1 MRSVKANDE
10 TSLRRKL
17 MLRELSIENLAV
29 IENARAS
36 FCGGFNVF
44 TGETGAGKSVLIGG
58 VNAIL
63 GQRTARDVVRA
74 GTEKAVITALFDELS
89 DEVRAKLGELGFS
102 AEDELVLTREIF
114 ADGKSAARVN
124 GRTATAAML
133 REIGGLLVDIHGQ
146 HDNRIL
152 MSNDNQRDIL
162 DSYAGISDKIAAYRE
177 RFREFSRISREL
189 KKLSEEKEIRTLK
202 TERLSAAIE
211 DLRPLGLEKGEAER
225 LEAELKAAR
234 SLAKNARHLSGAYSC
249 LTADEGNAA
258 IELLK
263 LAADSLAKIDDSE
276 KAEELRE
283 RIISAASELSDVA
296 DELYGLSD
304 EAAEEREERLSE
316 RVSAIKT
323 MARKYNVDTEG
334 LYDYLEK
341 CENELLELSGA
352 DDAAAELNA
361 QKHALAEE
369 IKRSAGEI
377 SELRKKAADRLSEA
391 IQKELAFLDMPNV
404 RIFFGLKP
412 DKIAINGMDSVELMI
427 SANLGEEPKPLNKI
441 ASGGELSRIM
451 LAVKCV
457 LAGNDGV
464 PTMIFDE
471 IDSGISGRAAQKVGI
486 KLRELSRKRQVMCIT
501 HLAQIAAK
509 ADCHLVLEKNTENGR
524 TFTQISLPDFSGRV
538 REIARIIDG
547 SGSAESLAA
556 AEEML
561 KNNENN

>member
-1 MRSVKANDE
+1 
-10 TSLRRKL
+10 

-63 GQRTARDVVRA
+63 GQRSARDAVRA
-74 GTEKAVITALFDELS
+74 GAEKAVITALFDELS
-89 DEVRAKLGELGFS
+89 DEVRKKIEELGFS
-102 AEDELVLTREIF
+102 AEDELVLSREIF
-114 ADGKSAARVN
+114 ADGKSAARIN
-124 GRTATAAML
+124 GRTATASML
-133 REIGGLLVDIHGQ
+133 REIGELLVDIHGQ

-162 DSYAGISDKIAAYRE
+162 DNYAGISDKIEAYRE
-177 RFREFSRISREL
+177 RFREFSGVSREL
-189 KKLSEEKEIRTLK
+189 KKLSEETEIRGLK
-202 TERLSAAIE
+202 IERLTATIA
-211 DLRPLGLEKGEAER
+211 DLQPLELEKGEAEQ
-225 LEAELKAAR
+225 LEKELKSARACARNAELLG
-234 SLAKNARHLSGAYSC
+234 SAYGC
-249 LTADEGNAA
+249 LTAEEGAA
-258 IELLK
+258 VLELLK
-263 LAADSLAKIDDSE
+263 IAEEKLAKVEDSE
-276 KAEELRE
+276 KAEELRA
-283 RIISAASELSDVA
+283 RIISAEGELSDVA
-296 DELYGLSD
+296 DELFNLSD
-304 EAAEEREERLSE
+304 EAAEEREARLSE

-323 MARKYNVDTEG
+323 AARKYNLDADELV
-334 LYDYLEK
+334 DYLEK
-341 CENELLELSGA
+341 CEEELRGLTSA
-352 DDAAAELNA
+352 DDLTEELNA
-361 QKHALAEE
+361 KKHALAEE
-369 IKRSAGEI
+369 IRKSASEI
-377 SELRKKAADRLSEA
+377 SELRKSAAQRLSEQ
-391 IQKELAFLDMPNV
+391 IQKELEFLDMPNV
-404 RIFFGLKP
+404 RIFFELKP
-412 DKIAINGMDSVELMI
+412 DKITINGMDNVELMI

-486 KLRELSRKRQVMCIT
+486 KLRELSGKRQVMCIT

-524 TFTQISLPDFSGRV
+524 TFTRISQPDFTGRV

-561 KNNENN
+561 KNKDS

>member
-1 MRSVKANDE
+1 
-10 TSLRRKL
+10 

-63 GQRTARDVVRA
+63 GQRAARDVVRA
-74 GTEKAVITALFDELS
+74 GAEKAVITALFDELS
-89 DEVRAKLGELGFS
+89 DEVRRKIEELGFS
-102 AEDELVLTREIF
+102 SEDELVLSREIF
-114 ADGKSAARVN
+114 ADGKSAARIN
-124 GRTATAAML
+124 GRTATASML
-133 REIGGLLVDIHGQ
+133 REIGELLVDIHGQ

-162 DSYAGISDKIAAYRE
+162 DSYAGISEKIEAYRE
-177 RFREFSRISREL
+177 RFREFSRVSREL
-189 KKLSEEKEIRTLK
+189 KKLSEEEEIRSLK
-202 TERLSAAIE
+202 IERLTATIA
-211 DLRPLGLEKGEAER
+211 DLQPLELEKGEAEQ
-225 LEAELKAAR
+225 LEKELKSAR
-234 SLAKNARHLSGAYSC
+234 ASAKNAELLGSAYGC
-249 LTADEGNAA
+249 LTAEEGNAA
-258 IELLK
+258 LELLRIAEEK
-263 LAADSLAKIDDSE
+263 LAKVEDSE
-276 KAEELRE
+276 KAEELRA
-283 RIISAASELSDVA
+283 RISSAASELSDVA
-296 DELYGLSD
+296 DELFNLSD
-304 EAAEEREERLSE
+304 EAAEEREARLSE

-323 MARKYNVDTEG
+323 AARKYNLGADELVDF
-334 LYDYLEK
+334 LEK
-341 CENELLELSGA
+341 CENELVELNGA
-352 DDAAAELNA
+352 DDKTEELNRK
-361 QKHALAEE
+361 KHALAEE
-369 IKRSAGEI
+369 IKKSAGEI
-377 SELRKKAADRLSEA
+377 SELRKNAAKRLSES
-391 IQKELAFLDMPNV
+391 IQEELAFLDMPNV
-404 RIFFGLKP
+404 RIFFELKP
-412 DKIAINGMDSVELMI
+412 DKITINGMDSVELMI

-486 KLRELSRKRQVMCIT
+486 KLRELSGKRQVMCIT

-509 ADCHLVLEKNTENGR
+509 ADNHLVLEKNTENGR
-524 TFTQISLPDFSGRV
+524 TFTQISQPDFKGRV

-547 SGSAESLAA
+547 SGSAESVAA

-561 KNNENN
+561 KNSDN

>member
-1 MRSVKANDE
+1 
-10 TSLRRKL
+10 

-63 GQRTARDVVRA
+63 GQRAARDVVRA
-74 GTEKAVITALFDELS
+74 GAEKAVITALFDELS
-89 DEVRAKLGELGFS
+89 DEVRKKIEELGFS
-102 AEDELVLTREIF
+102 AEDELVLSREIF
-114 ADGKSAARVN
+114 ADGKSAARIN
-124 GRTATAAML
+124 GRTATASML
-133 REIGGLLVDIHGQ
+133 REIGELLVDIHGQ

-162 DSYAGISDKIAAYRE
+162 DSYAGISEKIESYRE
-177 RFREFSRISREL
+177 RFREFSRVSREL
-189 KKLSEEKEIRTLK
+189 KKLSEEAEIRDLK
-202 TERLSAAIE
+202 IERLSATIA
-211 DLRPLGLEKGEAER
+211 DLQPLELEKGEAEQ
-225 LEAELKAAR
+225 LEKELKSAR
-234 SLAKNARHLSGAYSC
+234 ANAKNAELLGGAYGC
-249 LTADEGNAA
+249 LTAEEGAA
-258 IELLK
+258 VLELLK
-263 LAADSLAKIDDSE
+263 IAEEKLAKVEDNE
-276 KAEELRE
+276 KAEELRA
-283 RIISAASELSDVA
+283 RISAAAGELSDVA
-296 DELYGLSD
+296 DELYNLSD
-304 EAAEEREERLSE
+304 EAAEEREARLSE

-323 MARKYNVDTEG
+323 AARKYNLDADELV
-334 LYDYLEK
+334 DYLEK
-341 CENELLELSGA
+341 CEKELLELSGA
-352 DDAAAELNA
+352 GDLTEELNE
-361 QKHALAEE
+361 KRHALAEE
-369 IKRSAGEI
+369 IKKSAGEI
-377 SELRKKAADRLSEA
+377 SELRKNAAKQLSEQ
-391 IQKELAFLDMPNV
+391 IQEELAFLDMPNV
-404 RIFFGLKP
+404 RIFFELKP
-412 DKIAINGMDSVELMI
+412 EKITINGMDGVELMI

-486 KLRELSRKRQVMCIT
+486 KLRELSGKRQVMCIT

-509 ADCHLVLEKNTENGR
+509 ADNHLVLEKNTENGR
-524 TFTQISLPDFSGRV
+524 TFTQISQPDFSGRV

-547 SGSAESLAA
+547 SGSAESVAA

-561 KNNENN
+561 KNRDS

>member
-1 MRSVKANDE
+1 
-10 TSLRRKL
+10 

-63 GQRTARDVVRA
+63 GQRAARDVVRA
-74 GTEKAVITALFDELS
+74 GAEKAVITALFDELS
-89 DEVRAKLGELGFS
+89 DEVRKKIEELGFS
-102 AEDELVLTREIF
+102 AEDELVLSREIF
-114 ADGKSAARVN
+114 ADGKSAARIN
-124 GRTATAAML
+124 GRTATASML
-133 REIGGLLVDIHGQ
+133 REIGELLVDIHGQ

-162 DSYAGISDKIAAYRE
+162 DNYAGISEKIEAYRE
-177 RFREFSRISREL
+177 RFREFSRVSREL
-189 KKLSEEKEIRTLK
+189 KKLSEEAEIRSLK
-202 TERLSAAIE
+202 IERLTATVA
-211 DLRPLGLEKGEAER
+211 DLQPLELEKGEAEQ
-225 LEAELKAAR
+225 LEKELKSAR
-234 SLAKNARHLSGAYSC
+234 ASAKNAELLGSAYGC
-249 LTADEGNAA
+249 LTAEEGAA
-258 IELLK
+258 VLELLK
-263 LAADSLAKIDDSE
+263 IAEEKLAKVEDGG
-276 KAEELRE
+276 KAEELRA
-283 RIISAASELSDVA
+283 RIISAAGELSDVA
-296 DELYGLSD
+296 DELFNLSD
-304 EAAEEREERLSE
+304 EAAEEREARLSE

-323 MARKYNVDTEG
+323 AARKYNLDADELV
-334 LYDYLEK
+334 DYLEK
-341 CENELLELSGA
+341 CENELRELSGA
-352 DDAAAELNA
+352 DDKTEELNA
-361 QKHALAEE
+361 KKHALAEE
-369 IKRSAGEI
+369 IKKSAGEI
-377 SELRKKAADRLSEA
+377 SELRKDAAKRLSES

-404 RIFFGLKP
+404 RIFFELKP
-412 DKIAINGMDSVELMI
+412 EKITINGMDSVELMI

-457 LAGNDGV
+457 LSGNDGV

-486 KLRELSRKRQVMCIT
+486 KLRELSGKRQVMCIT

-509 ADCHLVLEKNTENGR
+509 ADNHLVLEKNTENGR
-524 TFTQISLPDFSGRV
+524 TFTQISQPDFGGRV

-561 KNNENN
+561 KNKDG